1 METQIDKKT
10 NKQVNKMMNQNQPP
24 QYPQQQPQRQGYS
37 MAPPMMQ
44 QQIPQQQLG
53 AAAQPPKMS
62 KKEKLPMVSFYPH
75 IYLVA
80 FVIHMIAIVVI
91 FIGVFFIGEWI
102 IDLGEED
109 SDPDLFEDLG
119 GHIRLIAIGGL
130 IYAGGTITR
139 GVAKFYDGQMDM
151 RDRIKF

>member
-1 METQIDKKT
+1 M
-10 NKQVNKMMNQNQPP
+10 VNQNQPI
-24 QYPQQQPQRQGYS
+24 QYPQQQAPGYAMTPPTGMQPQ
-37 MAPPMMQ
+37 APYQ
-44 QQIPQQQLG
+44 QQ
-53 AAAQPPKMS
+53 AAATPQPQEPE
-62 KKEKLPMVSFYPH
+62 KEKLPMVSFYPH
-75 IYLVA
+75 VYLIA
-80 FVIHMIAIVVI
+80 FVLHMIAIIVI

-102 IDLGEED
+102 IDLGEEE

-119 GHIRLIAIGGL
+119 GYLRLIAIGGL